1 MDEVKIRVAIVGTG
15 MAGLVTA
22 HLLAQDPRQRYHV
35 TIFEKGESL
44 SLDSASVSLRD
55 ENTGAIERVDLP
67 MRAIAGGYY
76 NNTRRMYDHLGIRYH
91 AQRFLFAFSEQQQ
104 QHDDGVQQDTQPLS
118 HPYFIHP
125 SNLHQLP
132 PRPRGVTPVEHIL
145 RVLFVLLN
153 YIWLTLCC
161 FLVEPR
167 ADESFAEYIDRIWLP
182 RRFAD
187 DYALPLMASVSTCPH
202 QELLHFPASDIVNYK
217 KRSHGSEHFVVVDG
231 VREVQSK
238 LAAGLNARTSAQ
250 VVQVVS
256 SGSKVNV
263 MWRPSTEGEGKV
275 VTETFDRVVLAV
287 SPDIVGQLF
296 EPLHAAMSKIP
307 TIAVINTIL
316 QPTDDGAKLQKV
328 DPDGE
333 RTSAEAESPRLV
345 RPSRTQ
351 LITLNTMRGP
361 EARTEALHLVDCGA
375 VVATC
380 PFDTTNTTQIVHRW
394 DFPRVLRTTES
405 KRVVNR
411 LMAGKRASRSTNE
424 KAQWTN
430 GTDKVWLVGGWCWDG
445 MVLLEGCVTSAMRVA
460 DDFEVVVPWRDSTKA
475 RV

>member
-1 MDEVKIRVAIVGTG
+1 M
-15 MAGLVTA
+15 
-22 HLLAQDPRQRYHV
+22 
-35 TIFEKGESL
+35 
-44 SLDSASVSLRD
+44 SLRD
-55 ENTGAIERVDLP
+55 EDTGAIERVDLP

-91 AQRFLFAFSEQQQ
+91 AQRFLFAFSEQQR
-104 QHDDGVQQDTQPLS
+104 DDSVKHNAQPLS
-118 HPYFIHP
+118 PPYFIHP

-132 PRPRGVTPVEHIL
+132 PRPQGVTLVEHVL
-145 RVLFVLLN
+145 RALFVSLC
-153 YIWLTLCC
+153 YVWLTLCC
-161 FLVEPR
+161 FLIEPR
-167 ADESFAEYIDRIWLP
+167 ADESFAEYVDRIWLP

-202 QELLHFPASDIVNYK
+202 KELLRFPASDIVNYK
-217 KRSHGSEHFVVVDG
+217 KQSHGSEHFVVVDG

-238 LAAGLNARTSAQ
+238 LATGLNARANAQ
-250 VVQVVS
+250 VVQVTP
-256 SGSKVNV
+256 SGSKVDV
-263 MWRPSTEGEGKV
+263 MWRSSTGGQGKV

-287 SPDIVGQLF
+287 SPDIVGQIF
-296 EPLHAAMSKIP
+296 EPLRAAMSKIP
-307 TIAVINTIL
+307 TIAVVNTIL
-316 QPTDDGAKLQKV
+316 QPTGDRAKLQKV
-328 DPDGE
+328 NPDDE
-333 RTSAEAESPRLV
+333 PTSAEAEDAGPV

-361 EARTEALHLVDCGA
+361 VAQTEALHLVDCGA

-380 PFDTTNTTQIVHRW
+380 PFDTSNTSQIVHRW

-405 KRVVNR
+405 KQVVNQ
-411 LMAGKRASRSTNE
+411 LMAGKRASRSTGE

-430 GTDKVWLVGGWCWDG
+430 GTDQVWLVGGWCWDG

-460 DDFEVVVPWRDSTKA
+460 DDFEVAVPWKESTKA